1 MRFLRLFAAIF
12 YCMSLTREQLRKHV
26 AAREI
31 EPVYVLYGAET
42 YLRDLAAKAI
52 TEACFGEGDFRD
64 FNDDAFSLNTPDN
77 IRTALAA
84 ADQLPMMAARRAVR
98 ITEVRVSTSSQK
110 DTLKEDNFDAVA
122 AYLKNPSPTSVVIFV
137 ADELNGS
144 RKLGKLLKDCAG
156 AVEFAPLDD
165 AGLVGWARQEL
176 RKNDVEMDERTIR
189 HLIAMVGPDVRRLTV
204 EIAKLATSALPSK
217 TIGIDLVDD
226 LVANASEN
234 ENFAL
239 SNALASNDAKRIL
252 HVLKKDLDN
261 GGEPVALVGLL
272 SYHYRR
278 MLIAKDLMDSGAD
291 RQTVT
296 KTAKVFGPSSE
307 PFLAATR
314 RTSKKHIEHA
324 VIRLAEIDLAIK
336 TSVGGSAPKGP
347 RMLLEALVCELAA

>member
-1 MRFLRLFAAIF
+1 
-12 YCMSLTREQLRKHV
+12 MSLTREQLRKNV
-26 AAREI
+26 AARQI

-64 FNDDAFSLNTPDN
+64 FNDDALSLNTPDN

-84 ADQLPMMAARRAVR
+84 ADQLPMMAGRRVVR
-98 ITEVRVSTSSQK
+98 ITEVRVSTSAQK

-156 AVEFAPLDD
+156 AVDFAPLDD
-165 AGLVGWARQEL
+165 AGLIGWARQEL
-176 RKNDVEMDERTIR
+176 RKNDAEMDERTIR
-189 HLIAMVGPDVRRLTV
+189 HLIAMIGPDARRLTI
-204 EIAKLATSALPSK
+204 EIKKLATSALPSK

-226 LVANASEN
+226 LVANSSEN

-239 SNALASNDAKRIL
+239 SNALTSNDPRRIL
-252 HVLKKDLDN
+252 RVLKKDLDN
-261 GGEPVALVGLL
+261 GGEPLALVGLL

-278 MLIAKDLMDSGAD
+278 MLIAKDLMESGVD
-291 RQTVT
+291 LPTV
-296 KTAKVFGPSSE
+296 KKNAKIFGNPES
-307 PFLAATR
+307 FLAATR
-314 RTSKKHIEHA
+314 RTDKKCLEHA
-324 VIRLAEIDLAIK
+324 VIRLAETDLAIK
-336 TSVGGSAPKGP
+336 TSVAGSAPKGP
-347 RMLLEALVCELAA
+347 RMLLETLVCELAG